1 MRDLAELRML
11 EILAVHGRAAAQRF
25 VDSFNKQ
32 LYDRDGF
39 VVRID
44 VPDRTHGDL
53 P

>member
-25 VDSFNKQ
+25 ADSFNKQ

-39 VVRID
+39 IIRIR
-44 VPDRTHGDL
+44 VPDRANGDL
-53 P
+53 Q

>member
-25 VDSFNKQ
+25 VDSFNEQ
-32 LYDRDGF
+32 EYDRDGF
-39 VVRID
+39 VVRIR
-44 VPDRTHGDL
+44 VPDLSHGDL